1 MRLDSAD
8 GKLVGTLNVPST
20 GGAQTWRKIE
30 TEVSGATGV
39 HKVFFVFTGTGTG
52 NLFNFDYWQFTQR

>member
-1 MRLDSAD
+1 
-8 GKLVGTLNVPST
+8 
-20 GGAQTWRKIE
+20 
-30 TEVSGATGV
+30 GATGV